1 MKKDGSFARPSI
13 SRTELKLLKGE
24 ADMNKVILLGRLVA
38 DAEIK
43 PLKDIN
49 LITFRV
55 AYNESWKSGNDW
67 KEEAHFFDVDFFT
80 KYDYLLE
87 KLTKGAL
94 VLLEGK
100 LRQERW
106 ESDGKK
112 HSRVKIRAEKVRI
125 LSVKADEVPD
135 PEDIEF

>member
-1 MKKDGSFARPSI
+1 
-13 SRTELKLLKGE
+13 
-24 ADMNKVILLGRLVA
+24 MNKVILLGRLVA

-55 AYNESWKSGNDW
+55 AYNESWKSGNEW

-80 KYDYLLE
+80 KYEDYIE
-87 KLTKGAL
+87 KLTKGTL

-112 HSRVKIRAEKVRI
+112 HSRVKIRAEKVRV
-125 LSVKADEVPD
+125 LSIKADEEIPD
-135 PEDIEF
+135 PEDIDF

>member
-1 MKKDGSFARPSI
+1 
-13 SRTELKLLKGE
+13 
-24 ADMNKVILLGRLVA
+24 MNKVILLGRLVA
-38 DAEIK
+38 DAEMK
-43 PLKDIN
+43 PLKDVN

-55 AYNESWKSGNDW
+55 AYNERWKSGKEW

-80 KYDYLLE
+80 KYEGYLE

-106 ESDGKK
+106 EGSDGNK
-112 HSRVKIRAEKVRI
+112 HSRVKIRAERVRI
-125 LSVKADEVPD
+125 LSIKADEEVPD
-135 PEDIEF
+135 PEDIDF

>member
-1 MKKDGSFARPSI
+1 
-13 SRTELKLLKGE
+13 
-24 ADMNKVILLGRLVA
+24 MNKVILLGRLVA
-38 DAEIK
+38 DAEIR
-43 PLKDIN
+43 PLENVNI
-49 LITFRV
+49 ISFRV
-55 AYNESWKSGNDW
+55 AYNEKWKVNDEW

-80 KYDYLLE
+80 KYEGYLE

-106 ESDGKK
+106 KSDGKK

-125 LSVKADEVPD
+125 LSIKADEEIPD
-135 PEDIEF
+135 PEDIDF

>member
-1 MKKDGSFARPSI
+1 
-13 SRTELKLLKGE
+13 
-24 ADMNKVILLGRLVA
+24 MNKVILLGRLVA

-55 AYNESWKSGNDW
+55 AYNERWKSGNEW
-67 KEEAHFFDVDFFT
+67 KEEAYFFDVDFFT
-80 KYDYLLE
+80 KYEDYIE

>member
-1 MKKDGSFARPSI
+1 
-13 SRTELKLLKGE
+13 
-24 ADMNKVILLGRLVA
+24 MNKVILLGRVVNN
-38 DAEIK
+38 AEMK
-43 PLKDIN
+43 PLKDVNI
-49 LITFRV
+49 ISFRV
-55 AYNESWKSGNDW
+55 AYNERWKSGNEW

-80 KYDYLLE
+80 KYEGYLE

-112 HSRVKIRAEKVRI
+112 HSRVKVKAEKVRV
-125 LSVKADEVPD
+125 LSVKADEEIPD
-135 PEDIEF
+135 PEDIDF